1 MGSSFNTHL
10 ISGCCIA
17 FALVTAFLLLD
28 LDQKLFSGKT
38 QIDSTIY
45 AETSKPLEILE
56 NVDAATEVK
65 IPASNPTV
73 PSTSLTKQNLPVP
86 AQKVTKSRL
95 SELESRQFRLDLSG
109 EARISS
115 STMGKKT
122 NMIILMNPVRGTSL
136 SEFKVTDIRLFLDG
150 SGLSLHNT
158 GIKISGKEIT
168 IGLVSQK
175 GQYQIQG
182 KLEKNLLDT
191 TNDRQNVL
199 MSGQS
204 MYFTKKDIP
213 YVLNLKGTLST

>member
-1 MGSSFNTHL
+1 M
-10 ISGCCIA
+10 
-17 FALVTAFLLLD
+17 LLD
-28 LDQKLFSGKT
+28 LDEKLFSGKT
-38 QIDSTIY
+38 ELGSTSY
-45 AETSKPLEILE
+45 AETPKPIEITGPSDTTGEIESQSSKP
-56 NVDAATEVK
+56 VVQT
-65 IPASNPTV
+65 
-73 PSTSLTKQNLPVP
+73 PSKQNLAAQ
-86 AQKVTKSRL
+86 AQKGAKSRL

-115 STMGKKT
+115 SGVGKKT
-122 NMIILMNPVRGTSL
+122 NMIILMNPVKGTNL
-136 SEFKVTDIRLFLDG
+136 SEFKVLDIRFFLDG

>member
-45 AETSKPLEILE
+45 AESSKPLEI
-56 NVDAATEVK
+56 VDKKDVQPESGTSASEVF
-65 IPASNPTV
+65 SQ
-73 PSTSLTKQNLPVP
+73 STISKQTLPVS
-86 AQKVTKSRL
+86 AQKTTKSRL
-95 SELESRQFRLDLSG
+95 TELESRQFRLDLSG

-122 NMIILMNPVRGTSL
+122 TMIILLNPVRGTSL

-158 GIKISGKEIT
+158 GIKISDKEMV

-175 GQYQIQG
+175 GQYQIYG
-182 KLEKNLLDT
+182 TLEKNLLDT

-199 MSGQS
+199 ISGQNL
-204 MYFTKKDIP
+204 YFTKKDIP
-213 YVLNLKGTLST
+213 YVLNLKGTLSS

>member
-65 IPASNPTV
+65 IPASNPT

-115 STMGKKT
+115 SGVGKKT
-122 NMIILMNPVRGTSL
+122 NMIILMNPVKGTNL
-136 SEFKVTDIRLFLDG
+136 SEFKVLDIRFFLDG